1 MILID
6 SVPTLKQA
14 LLHKESTDTELIMRY
29 LSTQNHSDFS
39 ALYDRYSTRVYSKCL
54 SLLKSDSLAEDALQE
69 IFLKIFLNLA
79 NFNFQSQF
87 STWVYSV
94 TYNYCID
101 FLRRQRK
108 ERDIFTDTEFD
119 ADSSDGTATPN
130 NAKRDITDDIDDAV
144 MREMNMQILATV
156 LERIATDDKMIL
168 LMKYQDELSIKEICD
183 IIDKSESA
191 VKMKLKRAK
200 HRAKQIYESIQR

>member
-1 MILID
+1 M
-6 SVPTLKQA
+6 Q
-14 LLHKESTDTELIMRY
+14 Y
-29 LSTQNHSDFS
+29 LGTQNHAQFS
-39 ALYDRYSTRVYSKCL
+39 LLYDRYCTRVYSKCL
-54 SLLKSDSLAEDALQE
+54 SLLKNESLAEDALQD
-69 IFLKIFLNLA
+69 IFMKIFLNLA

-108 ERDIFTDTEFD
+108 ERDIFADTEFD
-119 ADSSDGTATPN
+119 ADATDGNPTQAGL
-130 NAKRDITDDIDDAV
+130 KRDITDDIDDAV
-144 MREMNMQILATV
+144 MREMNMVHLATV
-156 LERIATDDKMIL
+156 LERIAADDKMIL

-191 VKMKLKRAK
+191 VKMQLKRAK
-200 HRAKQIYESIQR
+200 HRAKQIYESIQ

>member
-1 MILID
+1 M
-6 SVPTLKQA
+6 KQA
-14 LLHKESTDTELIMRY
+14 LLHKEATDTELITQY
-29 LSTQNHSDFS
+29 LGTQNHAQFS
-39 ALYDRYSTRVYSKCL
+39 LLYDRYCTRVYSKCL
-54 SLLKSDSLAEDALQE
+54 SLLKNESLAEDALQD

-108 ERDIFTDTEFD
+108 ERDIFADTEFD
-119 ADSSDGTATPN
+119 ADSTDGSPTQAGL
-130 NAKRDITDDIDDAV
+130 KRDVTDDIDDAV
-144 MREMNMQILATV
+144 MREMNMVRLATV
-156 LERIATDDKMIL
+156 LERIAADDKMIL

-183 IIDKSESA
+183 IVDKSESA

-200 HRAKQIYESIQR
+200 QRAKQIYESIQ